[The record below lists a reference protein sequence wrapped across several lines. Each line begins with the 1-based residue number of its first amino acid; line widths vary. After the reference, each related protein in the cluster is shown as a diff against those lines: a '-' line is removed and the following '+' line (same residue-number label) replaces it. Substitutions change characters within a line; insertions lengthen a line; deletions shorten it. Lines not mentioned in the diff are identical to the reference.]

1 MRNAVVV
8 DTSLAIKWIL
18 EEPDSD
24 KADTL
29 LVEWSKKR
37 KVILVPALLIY
48 EITNALFQNV
58 RKGEITVERAK
69 EALAQLLRKKLK
81 VEFPRTP
88 DLSIRAIELTH
99 RFSLEAT
106 YDPHFLALAERE
118 GCELWTA
125 DKRMWRV
132 VKDQLS
138 WVHWLGNYSAP

>member
-24 KADTL
+24 KADIL

-37 KVILVPALLIY
+37 KEILVPALLIY
-48 EITNALFQNV
+48 EIANALFQNV
-58 RKGEITVERAK
+58 RNGEITLE
-69 EALAQLLRKKLK
+69 QLLRKKLK
-81 VEFPRTP
+81 VDFPRTP

-99 RFSLEAT
+99 SFSLQAT

-132 VKDQLS
+132 VKDQLD
-138 WVHWLGNYSAP
+138 WVHWLGDYSAP